1 MHRKFIT
8 NLGLILLL
16 NIVIKPVWIFGIDR
30 TVQNIVSTGEY
41 GFYSIILNLT
51 FTFYIL
57 LDLGITS
64 FNNKNIAQNHFL
76 LRKHVSRILL
86 LKIVLGF
93 VFFAVVFAAGLWL
106 GFDRRH
112 YYFLIF
118 LSINQFLISFILYL
132 RSNISGLLMFRT
144 DSVIS
149 VLDRLLMIIICSFLL
164 WGKNRDNFQIIWF
177 VYAQTVAYI
186 LTALVA
192 FILVRKKSGMTG
204 IKWDPVFSLMILKK
218 SAPYAML
225 ILLMAFYNRFD
236 AVLISK
242 VLGGDAGNEQ
252 AGIYASAFRLLDA
265 VNMIAYLFSVLLL
278 PLFAKLISDKAPF
291 EWLVKLSY
299 NLLLV
304 ISVTFAVI
312 SSFYSSEIMTL
323 LYVKHIHESAL
334 VFKWLILGFIPI
346 SITYVFGTLLTSNG
360 SLKQLNIV
368 AATGMI
374 LNISLNLILIPRY
387 QAAGSAYASVVTQL
401 LTAILQFFVAK
412 KVFNFNISNRTTLAT
427 LFFLP
432 GVIALA
438 FLSKILIPDHWII
451 GYFMAGI
458 CSVLLAFVFRLFS
471 IGEIRVLLQK
481 VK

>member
-76 LRKHVSRILL
+76 LHKHVSRILL
-86 LKIVLGF
+86 LKILLGLLFF
-93 VFFAVVFAAGLWL
+93 VVVFIAGFWL
-106 GFDRRH
+106 GFDKHH

-118 LSINQFLISFILYL
+118 LSINQFLVSFILYL

-149 VLDRLLMIIICSFLL
+149 VLDRLLMIIICAFLL
-164 WGKNRDNFQIIWF
+164 WGRDRTDFQIIWF
-177 VYAQTVAYI
+177 VYAQTAAYVI
-186 LTALVA
+186 TAIIA
-192 FILVRKKSGMTG
+192 FLLVRKKSGMTT

-218 SAPYAML
+218 SAPYAIL

-236 AVLISK
+236 AVMISK
-242 VLGGDAGNEQ
+242 ILGSETGNEQ

-278 PLFAKLISDKAPF
+278 PMFAKLISDKAPF

-304 ISVTFAVI
+304 ISVTFAII
-312 SSFYSSEIMTL
+312 SSFYSTEIMNL
-323 LYVKHIHESAL
+323 LYVKHIDESAE
-334 VFKWLILGFIPI
+334 VFRWLILGFIPI
-346 SITYVFGTLLTSNG
+346 SVTYVFGTLLTSNG

-368 AATGMI
+368 ATIGMVM
-374 LNISLNLILIPRY
+374 NISLNLILIP
-387 QAAGSAYASVVTQL
+387 QFKAAGSAYASIITQL
-401 LTAILQFFVAK
+401 VTAALQFVVAK
-412 KVFNFNISNRTTLAT
+412 HIFNFEISLKTTLT
-427 LFFLP
+427 SLFFIL
-432 GVIALA
+432 GVLIMA
-438 FLSKILIPDHWII
+438 FLSKRFGSNNWII
-451 GYFMAGI
+451 GYCAAGFG
-458 CSVLLAFVFRLFS
+458 SVLLAFIFKLFS
-471 IGEIRVLLQK
+471 VSEIRALVQK

>member
-86 LKIVLGF
+86 LKILLGL
-93 VFFAVVFAAGLWL
+93 VFFVVVCIAGFWL
-106 GFDRRH
+106 GFDKHH

-118 LSINQFLISFILYL
+118 LSINQFLVSFILYL

-149 VLDRLLMIIICSFLL
+149 VLDRLLMIIICAFLL
-164 WGKNRDNFQIIWF
+164 WGRDRTDFQIIWF
-177 VYAQTVAYI
+177 VYAQTAAYVI
-186 LTALVA
+186 TAIIA
-192 FILVRKKSGMTG
+192 FLLVRKKSGMTT

-218 SAPYAML
+218 SAPYAIL

-236 AVLISK
+236 AVMISK
-242 VLGGDAGNEQ
+242 ILGNETGNEQ

-278 PLFAKLISDKAPF
+278 PMFAKLISDKAPF

-304 ISVTFAVI
+304 ISVTFAII
-312 SSFYSSEIMTL
+312 SSFYSTEIMNL
-323 LYVKHIHESAL
+323 LYVKHIDESAE
-334 VFKWLILGFIPI
+334 VFRWLILGFIPI
-346 SITYVFGTLLTSNG
+346 SVTYVFGTLLTSNG

-368 AATGMI
+368 ATIGMVM
-374 LNISLNLILIPRY
+374 NISLNLILIP
-387 QAAGSAYASVVTQL
+387 QFKAAGSAYASIITQL
-401 LTAILQFFVAK
+401 VTAALQFVVAK
-412 KVFNFNISNRTTLAT
+412 HIFNFEISLKTTLT
-427 LFFLP
+427 SLFFIL
-432 GVIALA
+432 GVLLLA
-438 FLSKILIPDHWII
+438 FLSKQIGSNNWII
-451 GYFMAGI
+451 GYCAAGFG
-458 CSVLLAFVFRLFS
+458 SVLLAFIFKLFS
-471 IGEIRVLLQK
+471 VSEIRALVQK

>member
-86 LKIVLGF
+86 LKIFLGL
-93 VFFAVVFAAGLWL
+93 VFFVVVFIAGLWL

-118 LSINQFLISFILYL
+118 LSINQFLVSFILYL
-132 RSNISGLLMFRT
+132 RSNISGLLMFKT
-144 DSVIS
+144 DSIIS
-149 VLDRLLMIIICSFLL
+149 VLDRLLMIIICAFLL
-164 WGKNRDNFQIIWF
+164 WGRDRTDFQIIWF
-177 VYAQTVAYI
+177 VYAQTAAYMI
-186 LTALVA
+186 TAIVA
-192 FILVRKKSGMTG
+192 FLLVRKKSGMTS

-218 SAPYAML
+218 SAPYAIL

-236 AVLISK
+236 AVMISK
-242 VLGGDAGNEQ
+242 ILGSETGNEQ

-278 PLFAKLISDKAPF
+278 PMFAKLISDKAPF

-304 ISVTFAVI
+304 ISVTFAIV
-312 SSFYSSEIMTL
+312 SSFYSNEIMNL
-323 LYVKHIHESAL
+323 LYVKHIGESAE
-334 VFKWLILGFIPI
+334 VFRWLILGFIPI
-346 SITYVFGTLLTSNG
+346 SVTYVFGTLLTSNG

-368 AATGMI
+368 ATIGMVM
-374 LNISLNLILIPRY
+374 NISLNLILIP
-387 QAAGSAYASVVTQL
+387 QFKAAGSAYASVVTQL
-401 LTAILQFFVAK
+401 VTALLQFFVAK
-412 KVFNFNISNRTTLAT
+412 QIFNFNINLKTTLT
-427 LFFLP
+427 SVFFVL
-432 GVIALA
+432 GVVLIT
-438 FLSKILIPDHWII
+438 FFSKQISPNSWII
-451 GYFMAGI
+451 GYCVGGSG
-458 CSVLLAFVFRLFS
+458 SVLLALLLRLFS
-471 IGEIRVLLQK
+471 VSEIRSLVQK